1 MVRCGKAENI
11 ENASAE
17 VLALTP
23 GSTRTQLRAK
33 ICTLTSP

>member
-1 MVRCGKAENI
+1 MVRYGKDKNI

-17 VLALTP
+17 VLTLSP
-23 GSTRTQLRAK
+23 GSARTQLRAK